1 MIKHILTLTDYLFQE
16 EQTATNAPGG
26 LTQLLS
32 AIEHAARVI
41 ADQLSTIGLA
51 NLLGKTDRVN
61 SFGEEVQK
69 LDAFANQLLVD
80 TLLDSGRVY
89 AVASEE
95 MEQPVFT
102 PRADGGEYIVYIDP
116 IDGSS
121 NIDTN
126 SPIGT
131 IFSLYHKDGGFHQQG
146 NKQVASGYVIYG
158 SSVMFVYTSGNG
170 VQGFTLDP
178 DSGSFFYSHPNI
190 TIPTKGNIYS
200 INEAYEAL
208 YDERTRAYLAHLR
221 ASADYTAR
229 YVGSLV
235 ADAHRTLLKGGIFL
249 YPANRKQPEGK
260 LRLML
265 EVNPF
270 ALLIEHAGGKAMSG
284 NGKSPLT
291 ITPKTVHDR
300 ASLFIGSKDN
310 VDLYAGFLSA

>member
-1 MIKHILTLTDYLFQE
+1 MIKHILTLTDYLLQE
-16 EQTATNAPGG
+16 EQTAANAPGG
-26 LTQLLS
+26 LAQLLS
-32 AIEHAARVI
+32 IIEQAARVI
-41 ADQLSTIGLA
+41 ADQLSTIGLV

-80 TLLDSGRVY
+80 TLLDSGTVY

-102 PRADGGEYIVYIDP
+102 PLAHGGEYIVYIDP

-121 NIDTN
+121 NIDVN
-126 SPIGT
+126 GPIGT
-131 IFSLYHKDGGFHQQG
+131 IFY
-146 NKQVASGYVIYG
+146 
-158 SSVMFVYTSGNG
+158 
-170 VQGFTLDP
+170 
-178 DSGSFFYSHPNI
+178 
-190 TIPTKGNIYS
+190 

-235 ADAHRTLLKGGIFL
+235 ADIHRTMPKGGIFL

-300 ASLFIGSKDN
+300 ASLFIGSKEN
-310 VDLYAGFLSA
+310 VDLYAGFLSAR